1 MKKSLGIL
9 LLLVSSGIVLGGGG
23 TYLVHLATS
32 TNDNDT
38 SSAPQTL
45 LESQKNKEVATS
57 RADADKTRAPNS
69 TSNIQSSASIKDP
82 SLEKD
87 SFQRKLAI
95 YSYVAGLSE
104 QQVATELLRSVD
116 HDLELSRSVL
126 VELQTAL
133 VERLAA
139 LNPTSAMSFVT
150 EQKDLGRDYVSLNSW
165 GVQLSDTLGATTR
178 SMPFIQSTFK
188 EWAMSDRD
196 TAIQN
201 AKSLKAEVKNK
212 ALAGILE
219 SLSGEPLSMYRS
231 VAKEFGDEEQGLD
244 FYVMSFSSKHLDD
257 AKVIWDEIVTLIK
270 PNDENHLIALDNV
283 TQQWFQQDG
292 ISVLDQVR
300 SSALN
305 EEVKRSAVVGLL
317 LMAARENPHQAF
329 QYALKMPNQGVYSQ
343 PLWNVVSVWAESDP
357 QGAYQAA
364 TSIEQSGQRENL
376 QRQVVSVWATNE
388 PYYFLENLDS
398 FPPQIRDLGS
408 SSALQSIAKT
418 SPQEA
423 AEIALE
429 QIDGGFGALS
439 YVPTFILQHWIDQDT
454 EAAIQ
459 WVLSGPVSEE
469 NRYSWVSALA
479 TNLVN
484 TDPRRAFDIALQQPI
499 PENVGG
505 MYMPAL
511 EAQILGQ
518 IVYQDFDLAV
528 ELLPKVREGNSRS
541 QAYSSVGNKYINLG
555 QSSKAVDLGLKLTA
569 NEQEQ
574 YFQNIVYTWATID
587 ASSLVESFKNLPTA
601 EIRSNLAQ
609 TLTSQWMKDNF
620 TEAQLEVLESYLS
633 DSE

>member
-1 MKKSLGIL
+1 M
-9 LLLVSSGIVLGGGG
+9 
-23 TYLVHLATS
+23 VHLATS